1 MKYLIL
7 SIVLHVY
14 IFTSFRM
21 FKLKNVHTLS
31 AIVVN
36 YWVCVGTGF
45 VFYALGRNLGWV
57 PEEVAAAPFFPD
69 WGGWGYFGLLLGFF
83 FVSIFYLMAITT
95 QRLTVA
101 VASTASKMSLV
112 LPVLFSLLVLQIG
125 LETFD
130 LWNIAGLVLAFLSI
144 ALTSYQGKSKELP
157 DKPLSTN
164 LWILPFAVFL
174 GSGAIDIIL
183 NYANNHHVTPETEP
197 LFPIVS
203 FGSAAVAGTVISL
216 VQRVKLRMRNVV
228 AGILL
233 GVPNYFSIFFVL
245 MALSSMDNN
254 GAVVFPIINIGVI
267 MLSSLA
273 GVVLFRE
280 RLSAINLLGLLAA
293 ASSIVLI
300 SYQALQSGFLNM

>member
-7 SIVLHVY
+7 SIILHVY

-36 YWVCVGTGF
+36 YWVCVLTGF
-45 VFYALGRNLGWV
+45 VFYALGRGLGWV
-57 PEEVAAAPFFPD
+57 PEEVANAPFFPQ
-69 WGGWGYFGLLLGFF
+69 WGGWGYFGLLLGGLFM
-83 FVSIFYLMAITT
+83 SIFYLMAITT

-112 LPVLFSLLVLQIG
+112 LPVVFSLLVLKIG
-125 LETFD
+125 LDKFD
-130 LWNIAGLVLAFLSI
+130 LWNAAGLLLAFLSI
-144 ALTSYQGKSKELP
+144 LLTSYQPRKTELPNKELST
-157 DKPLSTN
+157 KLWVLPL
-164 LWILPFAVFL
+164 AVFL

-183 NYANNHHVTPETEP
+183 NFANNNYVRPETEP
-197 LFPIVS
+197 LFPIIS
-203 FGSAAVAGTVISL
+203 FGSAAVAGTVILL
-216 VQRVKLRMRNVV
+216 VQGVKLQLRNVV

-245 MALSSMDNN
+245 MALSSLDNN

-267 MLSSLA
+267 MLSALA

-280 RLSAINLLGLLAA
+280 RLSGVNLAGLLAA
-293 ASSIVLI
+293 ATSIVLL
-300 SYQALQSGFLNM
+300 SYQALREGFLNL